1 MNPLASSEGSVKLF
15 VEDPSAIE
23 MRELIPVFHRWI
35 QQSLLE
41 NELLID
47 VTSYAHVPK
56 GPGVVLIADLGHY
69 YFESRHGRLGLR
81 FRGRRARGGGHEDRL
96 AHAFGSALRAAA
108 LLDADPALDGRYRF
122 RTDELEFEIY
132 DRLLAPSSV
141 ETMDAVRP
149 ELERFL
155 RGLYG
160 GAEVT
165 LKMESG
171 PGEPFR
177 VGITTSSAPPL
188 IELVDRL
195 TAVPS

>member
-23 MRELIPVFHRWI
+23 VRELIPVFHRWI
-35 QQSLLE
+35 KNGLLE
-41 NELLID
+41 NEALID

-69 YFESRHGRLGLR
+69 YFEVRHGRPGLR
-81 FRGRRARGGGHEDRL
+81 FRGRRERGSGPDDRL
-96 AHAFGSALRAAA
+96 VHAFGSALRAAV
-108 LLDADPALDGRYRF
+108 LLEADPTLEGRYRF
-122 RTDELEFEIY
+122 RTNEVEFEIY
-132 DRLLAPSSV
+132 DRLLAPSSG
-141 ETMDAVRP
+141 ETLDAIRP

-160 GAEVT
+160 GAEIT
-165 LKMESG
+165 LEMKSG
-171 PGEPFR
+171 PREPFR
-177 VGITTSSAPPL
+177 VGIATSTAPPL
-188 IELVDRL
+188 IDLVDRL